1 MRKHSRA
8 KEVQKELAKNLKEI
22 ELHIQQ
28 RLGRLS
34 GDASFSSDNTVNE
47 MSLLEED
54 KFWKLEIQKKIQESD
69 DELVARGLVEKMQ
82 MDIVRES
89 TTSSPAKRDADY
101 ALQVYETERAFE
113 LATRRH
119 LDKDE
124 ESKKLALK
132 LKSMEDNAAKCSPSM
147 RKK

>member
-1 MRKHSRA
+1 M
-8 KEVQKELAKNLKEI
+8 
-22 ELHIQQ
+22 
-28 RLGRLS
+28 GRLS

-47 MSLLEED
+47 VSLLEED

-69 DELVARGLVEKMQ
+69 DELVARGLIEKMQ

-124 ESKKLALK
+124 ESKRLALK
-132 LKSMEDNAAKCSPSM
+132 LKTMEDSAVDSSGSK